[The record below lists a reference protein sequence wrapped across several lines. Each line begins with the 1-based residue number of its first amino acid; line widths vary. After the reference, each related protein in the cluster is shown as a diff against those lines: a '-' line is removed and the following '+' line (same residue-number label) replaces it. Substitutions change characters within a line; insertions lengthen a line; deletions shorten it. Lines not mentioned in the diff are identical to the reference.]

1 VSYIKRVSEV
11 LQKSFNLDGDSSAI
25 FEAFGDY
32 WGINTNP
39 NSSSVVESCANTM
52 GNCYA
57 TAKFRLYKKVSD
69 ELRETYEHPFLDLM
83 EYPNNFQTWWESMYF
98 IALNQAFMGNSYWL
112 KRRDGLGVWREIQ
125 PLPAKSIKPISSE
138 TQFIA
143 YYELNDTQKIDPKEI
158 IHIRYPYLGSQIEG
172 SPLVSTILD
181 QVTIDKL
188 QTDLQKRFYQNSG
201 FMGQAWST
209 TQTMEKNSFER
220 AKKQLEA
227 RAGTENAFKFGLF
240 DSGLSPVKHPYSIK
254 DMDVAEQRKLTM
266 EEVLRAFR
274 MPKIMIGGTLD
285 NVSRANAEAA
295 LYTYATT
302 FIDPML
308 SYIDEVLT
316 RHIRMEFGD
325 KWILK
330 HDKISPKDIETMLK
344 YYDTMINL
352 GAMTKNEIRIE
363 EDFEKFPYE
372 LANVPMIN
380 VGGALV
386 RLDTGE
392 QLGQVPNNV

>member
-1 VSYIKRVSEV
+1 MSYIKKVNEV
-11 LQKSFNLDGDSSAI
+11 LRKSFNLDGDSSAI

-32 WGINTNP
+32 WGVNTNV
-39 NSSSVVESCANTM
+39 NTSSVVESCANTM
-52 GNCYA
+52 GNSYA

-69 ELRETYEHPFLDLM
+69 ELREVYEHPFIDLM

-98 IALNQAFMGNSYWL
+98 VALNQAFMGNSYWL
-112 KRRDGLGVWREIQ
+112 KRRNGLGVWKEIQ
-125 PLPAKSIKPISSE
+125 PLPAKSIKPISSD

-143 YYELNDTQKIDPKEI
+143 YYELNGTEKIDPKEI
-158 IHIRYPYLGSQIEG
+158 IHIRYPFLGSQIEG

-209 TQTMEKNSFER
+209 TQTMEKSSFER

-274 MPKIMIGGTLD
+274 MPKIMVGGALD

-308 SYIDEVLT
+308 SYIDEVLS
-316 RHIRMEFGD
+316 RHIKMEFGT
-325 KWILK
+325 KWVLK
-330 HDKISPKDIETMLK
+330 HDKISPKDIAVMLDYYKTM
-344 YYDTMINL
+344 TGM
-352 GAMTKNEIRIE
+352 GAMTINEVRKE
-363 EDFEKFPYE
+363 EDYEKFDFE
-372 LANVPMIN
+372 LADHSIVN
-380 VGGALV
+380 VGGAMV
-386 RLDTGE
+386 DMNTE
-392 QLGQVPNNV
+392 QQIGQIPNNV